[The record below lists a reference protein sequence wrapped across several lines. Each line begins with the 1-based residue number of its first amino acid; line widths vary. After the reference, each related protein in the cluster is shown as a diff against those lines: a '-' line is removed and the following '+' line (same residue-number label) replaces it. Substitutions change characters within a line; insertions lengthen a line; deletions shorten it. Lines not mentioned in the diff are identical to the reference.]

1 MSIADASHHGSAVA
15 AGPLRVASL
24 HVHPVK
30 SLRGVA
36 VGAADVGDLGL
47 ALDRRWM
54 LVDDAG
60 VFLTQREDAG
70 MALLHTTLVAPA
82 GTAHDAPV
90 TLAHAVRVH
99 APSGATLDLAPPPPD
114 ARRRRVR
121 IWAHEVEACDAG
133 ADFDAWFS
141 DALRR
146 PCHLMWMPDD
156 TRRPIDH
163 DAATPDDRAAFSDA
177 FPVLVAS
184 QASLDDLNV
193 RLAARGQPPVTMERF
208 RPNVVVAG
216 DAAPYAEDGWG
227 RVHVGDVALDLVKP
241 CARCVVT
248 TIDPDTARSGAEP
261 LRTLNAYRKVGS
273 KVLFAQNALVR
284 AGGRI
289 RIGDEVVPGGMIS

>member
-1 MSIADASHHGSAVA
+1 MSLPGS
-15 AGPLRVASL
+15 GPLRVASL

-36 VGAADVGDLGL
+36 VDAADVGDLGL

-60 VFLTQREDAG
+60 VFLTQREDAR
-70 MALLHTTLVAPA
+70 MALLHTSLVAPPGA
-82 GTAHDAPV
+82 DASGPV
-90 TLAHAVRVH
+90 TLAHGVRVH
-99 APSGATLDLAPPPPD
+99 APSGATIDLAPPAPD

-121 IWAHEVEACDAG
+121 IWAHEVEACDGG
-133 ADFDAWFS
+133 ADLDAWFS
-141 DALRR
+141 DALGR

-156 TRRPIDH
+156 ARRPIDH
-163 DAATPDDRAAFSDA
+163 DAATSDDRAAFSDA

-184 QASLDDLNV
+184 QASLDDLNA

-216 DAAPYAEDGWG
+216 DAAPYAEDDWG
-227 RVHVGDVALDLVKP
+227 RVRVGDLALDLVKP

-248 TIDPDTARSGAEP
+248 TIDPDTARGGAEP
-261 LRTLNAYRKVGS
+261 LRTLNEYRKVGG
-273 KVLFAQNALVR
+273 KVMFAQNALVR
-284 AGGRI
+284 AGGPVRV
-289 RIGDEVVPGGMIS
+289 GDAVVPAGRSAVTSGAA